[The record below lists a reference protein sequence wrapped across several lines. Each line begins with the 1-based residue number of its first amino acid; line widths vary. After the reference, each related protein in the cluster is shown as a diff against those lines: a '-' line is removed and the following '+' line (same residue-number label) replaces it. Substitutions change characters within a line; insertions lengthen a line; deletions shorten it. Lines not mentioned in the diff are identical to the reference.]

1 MREVFKKN
9 QQANRRS
16 LYPQPKVQIRIR
28 DIKIALATFLAYTI
42 ILLCFLMVT

>member
-16 LYPQPKVQIRIR
+16 LYPQPKVQIRVR
-28 DIKIALATFLAYTI
+28 DIQIALATFLIYTI
-42 ILLCFLMVT
+42 FLLCFLIFT